1 MKKINK
7 LLLILTLFILI
18 LLSVGYSSYS
28 SVMSINDLTAF
39 IRINKDIRI
48 TRLSVESSNSG
59 GVSYYEDYNVSSISS
74 NLYLP
79 NSNSSVTFKIT
90 ITNIDGP
97 EMGIYSISGLPEN
110 LDYTISNY
118 ILKDKICDSNNNC
131 SLGISKEIYLTI
143 KYKNYDPSNKEYNLT
158 LDFDFREVHSITYE
172 NVDASL
178 YRNEVLN
185 GDKLEVDFGT
195 NVVHCVIKDANGNEL
210 SGNGIYYEFSNGK
223 LIIYSVTDDLII
235 SVSDTAPLPTLISTI
250 RNLYLNAQKR
260 TVTDGEASYY
270 YADSV
275 QLMNDGLDTN
285 GNITY
290 DETKGNIRY
299 FGYDYYSVNNYIYFN
314 CDDYSDTSSCETWR
328 IIGIV
333 DGKVKI
339 INISG
344 IGNFSWDYNYNDNQV
359 LGSGYEANWNTSSLN
374 KLLNGAY
381 YNNLNTE
388 YYNYSDGSES
398 IGGGGGSFLP
408 GPDDD
413 FGDEDLGSS
422 EDSMGEYPENNSYY
436 TNFNDDD
443 IGITDATRTNNLIL
457 DVEWHINK
465 VLYDDYSMSVFTIY
479 QQEQQGAMTFTGR
492 IGLPDLSDVLFSD
505 EYFSYGSWMG
515 NRIEEGWTL
524 TTQDDNYVYY
534 ISERGPRTV
543 EPIHRGYFGSPIV
556 LPTLYLS
563 TKIVVDPATDG
574 SESNP
579 YKLIVE

>member
-7 LLLILTLFILI
+7 SLLILTLFILI
-18 LLSVGYSSYS
+18 LLSIGYSSYS
-28 SVMSINDLTAF
+28 SVLSINNLSAF

-48 TRLSVESSNSG
+48 TGLSVESSNSG

-79 NSNSSVTFKIT
+79 NSNSSVTYKLT

-97 EMGIYSISGLPEN
+97 EMGIYSINGLPEN

-131 SLGISKEIYLTI
+131 SFGISKEIYITI
-143 KYKNYDPSNKEYNLT
+143 KYKNFDSNNKEYNLT
-158 LDFDFREVHSITYE
+158 LNFDFREVHSITYE

-178 YRNEVLN
+178 YKKEVLN
-185 GDKLEVDFGT
+185 GDKLEVDFGDSI
-195 NVVHCVIKDANGNEL
+195 VYCVIKDGNGNEMVAD
-210 SGNGIYYEFSNGK
+210 GVYYEFNNGK
-223 LIIYSVTDDLII
+223 LIVYNVTDDLII
-235 SVSDTAPLPTLISTI
+235 SVSETAPLPTLISTI
-250 RNLYLNAQKR
+250 KKLYLNAQKR
-260 TVTDGEASYY
+260 TVNDGEASYY

-314 CDDYSDTSSCETWR
+314 CDDYSDTSTCETWR

-339 INISG
+339 INTSG
-344 IGNFSWDYNYNDNQV
+344 IGTFSWDYNYNDNQV

-388 YYNYSDGSES
+388 YYNYSDSSDS
-398 IGGGGGSFLP
+398 IGGGDFIP

-422 EDSMGEYPENNSYY
+422 EDSTGEYPDNNSYY
-436 TNFNDDD
+436 TRFKDNG

-457 DVEWHINK
+457 DAEWHINK
-465 VLYDDYSMSVFTIY
+465 VSYDGYSMSIFQIY
-479 QQEQQGAMTFTGR
+479 QQEQQGELTFTGR
-492 IGLPDLSDVLFSD
+492 IGLADLSDVIFSD

-524 TTQDDNYVYY
+524 TTHDDNYVYY
-534 ISERGPRTV
+534 ISERGPTTV
-543 EPIHRGYFGSPIV
+543 EPIHRGYFGSPSV
-556 LPTLYLS
+556 LPALYLS
-563 TKIVVDPATDG
+563 PKIVVDPATDG
-574 SESNP
+574 SKSNP
-579 YKLIVE
+579 YKLIIE